1 MQKQEMLRNIDK
13 ELKNKYND
21 YEELL
26 KRKREEENQL
36 QDQTQSIRKKLVD
49 RRRQLRE

>member
-1 MQKQEMLRNIDK
+1 MLREIDK
-13 ELKNKYND
+13 EINNKYSD

-36 QDQTQSIRKKLVD
+36 
-49 RRRQLRE
+49 